1 MNGRWLRFAVVGVA
15 AFLIGLV
22 VYLPASLVGHWAT
35 DGTPVQ
41 LQGVSG
47 TLLDGQAAYVS
58 LPDGALDNLQWH
70 LAPAALLIGEL
81 SASLRTDTDLGH
93 LSGNV
98 RRSLFG
104 GNTIRDIHG
113 EATIGWAADLAG
125 YTFVPLSGRI
135 GLDLSRISFDDQLKV
150 SALNGQVQLTNSRW
164 ELLNP
169 PLTLG
174 RFQANVA
181 HTDNGLAAEI
191 VDSHGPLALTGQVR
205 LIGQRRYDLNVRL
218 RARAG
223 ADERLKKILA
233 QLGRQDSEGWYRV
246 REQGRL

>member
-1 MNGRWLRFAVVGVA
+1 MKWRRFRFAIAGGI
-15 AFLIGLV
+15 AFVIGLV
-22 VYLPASLVGHWAT
+22 VYLPASLVAHWTT

-58 LPDGALDNLQWH
+58 LPDGALDNLQWQ
-70 LAPAALLIGEL
+70 LAPAALLLGRL
-81 SASLRTDTDLGH
+81 SVSVRTDTDLGH

-98 RRSLFG
+98 DRSLFG
-104 GNTIRDIHG
+104 GNTIRHLHG

-135 GLDLSRISFDDQLKV
+135 GLDLSQVSFDDQLKV
-150 SALNGQVQLTNSRW
+150 SALDGQVQLTNSRW

-174 RFQANVA
+174 RFQAQVT
-181 HTDNGLAAEI
+181 HTDDGLAAEI

-205 LIGQRRYDLNVRL
+205 LVGQRRYDLNVRL

-223 ADERLKKILA
+223 ADERLKKILG
-233 QLGRQDSEGWYRV
+233 QLGRPDNEGWYRV